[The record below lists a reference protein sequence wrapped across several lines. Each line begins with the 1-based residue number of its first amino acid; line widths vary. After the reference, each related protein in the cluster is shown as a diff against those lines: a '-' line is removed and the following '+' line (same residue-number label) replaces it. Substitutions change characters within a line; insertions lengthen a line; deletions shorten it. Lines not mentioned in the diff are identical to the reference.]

1 MEKRELGTSDV
12 WVTPVGLGTNAVGG
26 HNIYNY
32 MTDDAGREIL
42 RAALDNDV
50 DFLDTAYYY
59 GLGRSEELVGEVVKA
74 YGKRNEVVIATK
86 GAHRMLE
93 DRLVMDNSVDF
104 IVQSVYDSL
113 KRLQTDYIDV
123 FYIHYPDKETPKYEV
138 TGALRTLKDKGIIR
152 AIGVSNFTMEQLEEA
167 NRDGNVDVIQNEYNL
182 FRRHAETDFIPYA
195 LNHGISF
202 IPYYPLALGLLTGK
216 FNRDSTFMDARAKHP
231 LYKGKEFLSNLDRV
245 ERIRHLTKEK
255 GIDMTNLV
263 LAWYLK
269 QDGVSAVIPGA
280 KRGRQVEC
288 NMQTLDVELTDA
300 EMQEIDET
308 FRTHEMSTLKL

>member
-1 MEKRELGTSDV
+1 MEKRELGKSGV

-42 RAALDNDV
+42 RTALENGV

-59 GLGRSEELVGEVVKA
+59 GLGRSEELIGEIVKT

-93 DRLVMDNSVDF
+93 DQLVMDNSVDF

-113 KRLQTDYIDV
+113 ERLQTDYIDV
-123 FYIHYPDKETPKYEV
+123 FYVHYPDKETPKYEV
-138 TGALRTLKDKGIIR
+138 TGALRALKDKGVIR

-182 FRRHAETDFIPYA
+182 FRRQAETDFIPYA
-195 LNHGISF
+195 LSHDIAF

-216 FNRDSTFMDARAKHP
+216 FNRDSTFMDARSKHP

-245 ERIRHLTKEK
+245 ERIRHLAKAK
-255 GIDMTNLV
+255 GIEMTNLV
-263 LAWYLK
+263 LAWYLR
-269 QDGVSAVIPGA
+269 QEGVSAVIPGA
-280 KRGRQVEC
+280 KHGKQVIC
-288 NMQTLDVELTDA
+288 NMNSLEVELTDA
-300 EMQEIDET
+300 EAKEIGEI
-308 FRTHEMSTLKL
+308 FRAHEMSTLRL